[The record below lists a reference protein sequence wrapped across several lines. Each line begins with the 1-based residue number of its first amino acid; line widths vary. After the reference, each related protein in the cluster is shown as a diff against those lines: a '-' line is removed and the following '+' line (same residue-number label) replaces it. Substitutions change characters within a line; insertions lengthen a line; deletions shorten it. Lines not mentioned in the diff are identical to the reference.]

1 MPPIRSAPLL
11 LASVTGPE
19 EAAVALRAGTDILD
33 VKQPREGSL
42 GACPPAVL
50 RAVVALRDAAA
61 APAGG
66 RGARDPLRA
75 PRPAVSAAL
84 GDAPNLPGTFA
95 LAAAGAAAC
104 GVDYLKVGLL
114 GMSSEDEARA
124 FLAEVVAA
132 ARQTAPRARVI
143 AAAYADA
150 GAIGSLPPGLLPR
163 VVGLAG
169 AHGCLIDT
177 ARKDGRSLFDHLD
190 ARDLAGFIADCR
202 GRGLMC
208 GLAGSIAI
216 GHVPRLRE
224 LAPDVVGVRG
234 ALCAGGRSG
243 RLDPLRLRSFRDAL
257 GGRDAPPGRTTRRR
271 SGAAQARGGAA
282 A

>member
-1 MPPIRSAPLL
+1 LPPNRSAPLL
-11 LASVTGPE
+11 LTSVTGPG
-19 EAAVALRAGTDILD
+19 EAAVALGAGSDILD

-50 RAVVALRDAAA
+50 RAVVAMRDAAPGR
-61 APAGG
+61 APGG
-66 RGARDPLRA
+66 GTRRA
-75 PRPAVSAAL
+75 HLTPRPAVSAAL

-114 GMSSEDEARA
+114 GVRSVAEARV
-124 FLAEVVAA
+124 FLTEVVAA
-132 ARQTAPRARVI
+132 ARDTAPSARVI

-150 GAIGSLPPGLLPR
+150 AAVGSLPPRLLPR
-163 VVGLAG
+163 AAGLAG

-190 ARDLAGFIADCR
+190 TRALAGFIAECR
-202 GRGLMC
+202 TLGLIC
-208 GLAGSIAI
+208 GLAGSIAMA
-216 GHVPRLRE
+216 HVPRLRD

-234 ALCAGGRSG
+234 ALCTGGRTG
-243 RLDPLRLRSFRDAL
+243 RLDPLRLISFLDAL
-257 GGRDAPPGRTTRRR
+257 RGRRAPERTGRRR
-271 SGAAQARGGAA
+271 SGAARLRGGAA

>member
-1 MPPIRSAPLL
+1 LPPNRSTPLL
-11 LASVTGPE
+11 LTSVTGPD

-50 RAVVALRDAAA
+50 RAVVTLRNAAAERASGGGTRDASGTA
-61 APAGG
+61 
-66 RGARDPLRA
+66 
-75 PRPAVSAAL
+75 RPAVSAAL

-104 GVDYLKVGLL
+104 GVDYVKVGLFGARSVL
-114 GMSSEDEARA
+114 EARV
-124 FLAEVVAA
+124 FLEEVVTA
-132 ARQTAPRARVI
+132 ARQTAPSVRVI

-150 GAIGSLPPGLLPR
+150 AAIGSLPPRLLPR
-163 VVGLAG
+163 AAGLAG

-177 ARKDGRSLFDHLD
+177 ARKDGQSLFDHLEP
-190 ARDLAGFIADCR
+190 RDLAGFIAECR
-202 GRGLMC
+202 ALGLIC
-208 GLAGSIAI
+208 GLAGSIAMR
-216 GHVPRLRE
+216 HVPRLRD

-243 RLDPLRLRSFRDAL
+243 RLDALRVRSFLDAL
-257 GGRDAPPGRTTRRR
+257 NGRDAPPGRTTRRR
-271 SGAAQARGGAA
+271 SGAARLRGGATA
-282 A
+282 

>member
-1 MPPIRSAPLL
+1 M
-11 LASVTGPE
+11 
-19 EAAVALRAGTDILD
+19 ALRAGTDILD

-50 RAVVALRDAAA
+50 RAVVTMRDSAVARA
-61 APAGG
+61 SG
-66 RGARDPLRA
+66 RARRDTHIA

-84 GDAPNLPGTFA
+84 GDAANLPGTFA

-114 GMSSEDEARA
+114 GVRTEEEARV

-132 ARQTAPRARVI
+132 ARDTAPAARVI

-150 GAIGSLPPGLLPR
+150 AVIGALPPRCLPA
-163 VVGLAG
+163 VAALAG

-177 ARKDGRSLFDHLD
+177 AHKDGRSLFEHLE
-190 ARDLAGFIADCR
+190 ARDLARFIAECR
-202 GRGLMC
+202 ALGLIC
-208 GLAGSIAI
+208 GLAGSIAMV
-216 GHVPRLRE
+216 HVPRLRE

-234 ALCAGGRSG
+234 ALCAGGRNG
-243 RLDPLRLRSFRDAL
+243 RLDPLRLSSFLDAL
-257 GGRDAPPGRTTRRR
+257 SGRVGPPDRTTGRR
-271 SGAAQARGGAA
+271 SGAARLRGGSAA
-282 A
+282 